1 MCTLRGTCN
10 SRGAYNRS
18 DQQRRIPAEYLDY
31 LGRIY
36 FWFTGGCAIT
46 WGARGGGV
54 AGESLKAAVYGISY
68 SNNRGHIYKRT
79 SVTRT
84 QVNGFELS
92 GRSIMHYYSDDW
104 V

>member
-1 MCTLRGTCN
+1 MCILRGTCN

-46 WGARGGGV
+46 WGARGGG
-54 AGESLKAAVYGISY
+54 GG
-68 SNNRGHIYKRT
+68 RGRAYKRQFT
-79 SVTRT
+79 VFLIVIIEAIYTR
-84 QVNGFELS
+84 EP
-92 GRSIMHYYSDDW
+92 R
-104 V
+104 

>member
-1 MCTLRGTCN
+1 MCILRGTCN

-46 WGARGGGV
+46 WGARGGGGGWGGG
-54 AGESLKAAVYGISY
+54 A
-68 SNNRGHIYKRT
+68 YKRQFT
-79 SVTRT
+79 VFLIVIIEAIYTR
-84 QVNGFELS
+84 EP
-92 GRSIMHYYSDDW
+92 R
-104 V
+104 